1 MPDKYF
7 GEVKWS
13 DRDLEE
19 ALEERGIRA
28 TKEIV
33 SNLRS
38 MIEIDHHFTDSIVA
52 AGWEAINN
60 KIAEWL
66 ESSWRDDNADIAS

>member
-60 KIAEWL
+60 KIEEWI
-66 ESSWRDDNADIAS
+66 DDLGRAIDADTSG